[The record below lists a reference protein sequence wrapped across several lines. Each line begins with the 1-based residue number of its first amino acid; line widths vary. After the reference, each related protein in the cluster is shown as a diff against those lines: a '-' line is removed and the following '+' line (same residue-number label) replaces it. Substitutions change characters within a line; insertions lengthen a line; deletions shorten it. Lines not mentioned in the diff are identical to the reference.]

1 MQVIVNVPDD
11 KWVSIQNGEYCGI
24 LDAEMYKHIKKGT
37 PLPKVVADLQTELLM
52 NVDGGTDDKYVR
64 TCDVIDRIEK
74 TIQEFMDVLDG
85 KGG

>member
-1 MQVIVNVPDD
+1 MQVVVNIDEKWEENIVS
-11 KWVSIQNGEYCGI
+11 WS
-24 LDAEMYKHIKKGT
+24 DADIEDYLYKIVRNGT
-37 PLPKVVADLQTELLM
+37 PLQKVMTDLQTELLM